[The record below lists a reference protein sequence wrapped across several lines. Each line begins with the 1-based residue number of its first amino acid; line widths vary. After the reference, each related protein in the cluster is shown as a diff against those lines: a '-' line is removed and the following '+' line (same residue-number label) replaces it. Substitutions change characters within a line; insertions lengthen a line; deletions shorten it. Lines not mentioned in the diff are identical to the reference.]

1 MRARVSLG
9 VVLVLVATSLV
20 SFGVLAQDDPLPAEP
35 PVATPEAAP
44 APAAPASPE
53 APKVKRIKMYAEDWK
68 WTPREIR
75 VAQGTLLQIDFE
87 SRDSSHS
94 FEIKELGIKVPL
106 PQDKKASYEFVVDRK
121 GEFRWICGRPCGDG
135 CPKMIGKLIVE

>member
-1 MRARVSLG
+1 MHARSVPSQHRRL
-9 VVLVLVATSLV
+9 VVTLVASLVLS
-20 SFGVLAQDDPLPAEP
+20 GVWAQDPVPPLPP
-35 PVATPEAAP
+35 PAP
-44 APAAPASPE
+44 APPSVPASP
-53 APKVKRIKMYAEDWK
+53 APPKTKWIKLYAEDWK
-68 WTPREIR
+68 WMPREIR
-75 VAQGTLLQIDFE
+75 VAQGTLLHIDFE

-106 PQDKKASYEFVVDRK
+106 PQDKKASYEFVAEKK